1 MRKRYLL
8 LFLFATF
15 CLLLHSCLM
24 MRTSDKAAIWQFHRR
39 GINLATRTL
48 HIHGRDLHYV
58 SVGSDT
64 MRTIV
69 FVHGSPGSWS
79 AFSRYLRD
87 STLRSRFRMI
97 SIDRPGFGYSDFGL
111 AMPLQQGCD
120 LISSMLDSISNGK
133 ELFLVGHSLGGSIVP
148 ILAADNPS
156 KVTAIVIL
164 AGALDPA
171 VEPKEPWV
179 HPFTRK
185 PWRYLVPGAFRPAN
199 DEEWYFKS
207 DILKLKDKLPLIKCR
222 VHIIHAA
229 NDRIVDVRNVDYMK
243 RTFTAAQVSDTI
255 LPSGGHF
262 IPWNHSAYIL
272 KLLYD
277 L

>member
-1 MRKRYLL
+1 MRKRYILL
-8 LFLFATF
+8 IVFVAF
-15 CLLLHSCLM
+15 CLVLQNCLM
-24 MRTSDKAAIWQFHRR
+24 MRTSDLVAIKQFQKR
-39 GINLATRTL
+39 GVNLTTRTL
-48 HIHGRDLHYV
+48 HIGDRNLHYV
-58 SVGSDT
+58 SVGADS

-69 FVHGSPGSWS
+69 FVHGSPGSWN

-97 SIDRPGFGYSDFGL
+97 SIDRPGFGYSDFGQAL
-111 AMPLQQGCD
+111 PLQAGCD
-120 LISSMLDSISNGK
+120 VISSFLDSIKNGK

-148 ILAADNPS
+148 ILAADNAD
-156 KVTAIVIL
+156 KVTAIIVL

-179 HPFTRK
+179 EPFTKK

-207 DILKLKDKLPLIKCR
+207 EVLKLKGKLAQIKCR
-222 VHIIHAA
+222 VYIIHAA
-229 NDRIVDVRNVDYMK
+229 NDGIVDVRNVDYMK
-243 RTFTAAQVSDTI
+243 RTFTSAQVSDTI

-262 IPWNHSAYIL
+262 IPWNHSVYIMKVL
-272 KLLYD
+272 SGL
-277 L
+277 